1 MKNLNF
7 LIAGVGGQGT
17 ILASDIMAEAG
28 MLVGYDV
35 KKTDVLGLAIR
46 GGSVI
51 SHIRWG
57 EKVDAPMS
65 MRGKADYLLAFEPIE
80 ALRQIEFLNGESTIV
95 FNEYKISPVTVSSGL
110 STYPS
115 DDVIE
120 KTLKDSAKKICSINA
135 TSIAVEIGSMK
146 SMNVMMLGSLSPFL
160 DINTEIWEKA
170 IKKFVPERFKE
181 LNLKAFHVGREIMK
195 KKENFYENNGHQS

>member
-1 MKNLNF
+1 MKDINF

-17 ILASDIMAEAG
+17 ILASDIMAEVG
-28 MLVGYDV
+28 MLAGYDV

-65 MRGKADYLLAFEPIE
+65 MRGKVDYLLAFEPIE
-80 ALRQIEFLNGESTIV
+80 ALRQIEFLNRESTIV
-95 FNEYKISPVTVSSGL
+95 FNEYKISPVSVSSGL
-110 STYPS
+110 LTYPA

-120 KTLKDSAKKICSINA
+120 QALKDSAKNIYSINA
-135 TSIAVEIGSMK
+135 TNKAVEIGSVK
-146 SMNVMMLGSLSPFL
+146 SMNVILLGAMTPFL
-160 DINTEIWEKA
+160 DTNMEIWEKA
-170 IKKFVPERFKE
+170 IKKFVPEKFKE
-181 LNLKAFHVGREIMK
+181 LNLKAFHIGREMMK
-195 KKENFYENNGHQS
+195 VKIKEKLV

>member
-1 MKNLNF
+1 MKDINF

-17 ILASDIMAEAG
+17 ILASDIMAEVGILA
-28 MLVGYDV
+28 GYDV

-65 MRGKADYLLAFEPIE
+65 MRGKVDYLLAFEPIE
-80 ALRQIEFLNGESTIV
+80 ALRQIEFLNGGSTIV

-110 STYPS
+110 AIYPA
-115 DDVIE
+115 DNVIE
-120 KTLKDSAKKICSINA
+120 KALKDSAKNIYSINA
-135 TSIAVEIGSMK
+135 TNKAVEIGSVK
-146 SMNVMMLGSLSPFL
+146 TMNVILLGALIPFL
-160 DINTEIWEKA
+160 DTNMEIWKKA
-170 IKKFVPERFKE
+170 IKKFVPEKFKE
-181 LNLKAFHVGREIMK
+181 LNLKAFHTGREMMK
-195 KKENFYENNGHQS
+195 VKIKEKLV

>member
-1 MKNLNF
+1 MKDINF

-17 ILASDIMAEAG
+17 ILASDIMAEIG

-65 MRGKADYLLAFEPIE
+65 MKGKVDYLLAFEPIE
-80 ALRQIEFLNGESTIV
+80 ALRQITFLNKKSTIV
-95 FNEYKISPVTVSSGL
+95 FNEYKVSPVTVSSGL
-110 STYPS
+110 AIYPA
-115 DDVIE
+115 DDVIG
-120 KTLKDSAKKICSINA
+120 KTLKNSAKKICSINA
-135 TSIAVEIGSMK
+135 TNKAVEVGSVK
-146 SMNVMMLGSLSPFL
+146 AMNVMMLGALSLFL

-181 LNLKAFHVGREIMK
+181 LNLKVFHVGREIME
-195 KKENFYENNGHQS
+195 KKENFV

>member
-1 MKNLNF
+1 MKDINF

-28 MLVGYDV
+28 MLAGYDV

-65 MRGKADYLLAFEPIE
+65 MRGKVDYLLAFEPIE
-80 ALRQIEFLNGESTIV
+80 ALRQIEFLNKESAII
-95 FNEYKISPVTVSSGL
+95 FNEYKISPVIVSSGL
-110 STYPS
+110 ATYPA
-115 DDVIE
+115 DGVI
-120 KTLKDSAKKICSINA
+120 KKALKDSAKNICSINA
-135 TSIAVEIGSMK
+135 TSKAVDIGSVK
-146 SMNVMMLGSLSPFL
+146 AVNVMMLGALSPFL
-160 DINTEIWEKA
+160 DINMEIWEKA
-170 IKKFVPERFKE
+170 IKKYVPEKLME
-181 LNLKAFHVGREIMK
+181 VNLKAFHTGREMVK
-195 KKENFYENNGHQS
+195 VKEKFV

>member
-1 MKNLNF
+1 MKDINF

-17 ILASDIMAEAG
+17 ILASDIMAEVG
-28 MLVGYDV
+28 MLAGYDV

-65 MRGKADYLLAFEPIE
+65 MRGKVDYLLAFEPIE
-80 ALRQIEFLNGESTIV
+80 ALRQIEFLNRGSTIV

-110 STYPS
+110 ATYPA
-115 DDVIE
+115 DNVIE
-120 KTLKDSAKKICSINA
+120 KALKDSAKNIYSINA
-135 TSIAVEIGSMK
+135 TNKAVEIGSVK
-146 SMNVMMLGSLSPFL
+146 TMNVILLGALTPFL
-160 DINTEIWEKA
+160 DTNMEIWEKA
-170 IKKFVPERFKE
+170 IKKFVPEKFKE
-181 LNLKAFHVGREIMK
+181 LNLKAFHTGREMMK
-195 KKENFYENNGHQS
+195 VKIKEKLA

>member
-1 MKNLNF
+1 MKNINF
-7 LIAGVGGQGT
+7 LVAGVGGQGT
-17 ILASDIMAEAG
+17 ILASDIMAETG
-28 MLVGYDV
+28 MLIGYDV

-65 MRGKADYLLAFEPIE
+65 MRGKVDYLLAFEPIE
-80 ALRQIEFLNGESTIV
+80 ALRQITFLNKESTVV
-95 FNEYKISPVTVSSGL
+95 FNEYKIPPVTVSNGL
-110 STYPS
+110 SIYPS

-135 TSIAVEIGSMK
+135 TNKAVEAGSVK
-146 SMNVMMLGSLSPFL
+146 AMNVMMLGALSLFL

-181 LNLKAFHVGREIMK
+181 LNLKVFYVGREIME
-195 KKENFYENNGHQS
+195 KKENFV

>member
-1 MKNLNF
+1 MKDINF

-17 ILASDIMAEAG
+17 ILASDIMAEVG
-28 MLVGYDV
+28 MLAGYDV

-65 MRGKADYLLAFEPIE
+65 MRGKVDYLLAFEPIE
-80 ALRQIEFLNGESTIV
+80 ALRQIELLNGGSTIV

-110 STYPS
+110 ATYPA

-120 KTLKDSAKKICSINA
+120 KALKDSAKNIYSINA
-135 TSIAVEIGSMK
+135 TNKAVEIGSVK
-146 SMNVMMLGSLSPFL
+146 TMNVILLGALTPFL
-160 DINTEIWEKA
+160 DTNMEIWEKA
-170 IKKFVPERFKE
+170 IKKFVPEKFKE
-181 LNLKAFHVGREIMK
+181 INLKAFHIGREMMK
-195 KKENFYENNGHQS
+195 VKIKEKLV

>member
-1 MKNLNF
+1 MKDINF

-17 ILASDIMAEAG
+17 ILASDIMAEVGILA
-28 MLVGYDV
+28 GYDV

-65 MRGKADYLLAFEPIE
+65 MRGKVDYLLAFEPIE
-80 ALRQIEFLNGESTIV
+80 ALRQIEFLNGGSTIV

-110 STYPS
+110 AAYPADS
-115 DDVIE
+115 VIE
-120 KTLKDSAKKICSINA
+120 KALKDSAKNIYSINA
-135 TSIAVEIGSMK
+135 TNKAVEIGSVK
-146 SMNVMMLGSLSPFL
+146 TMNVILLGALTPFL
-160 DINTEIWEKA
+160 DTNMEIWEKA
-170 IKKFVPERFKE
+170 IKKFVPEKFKE
-181 LNLKAFHVGREIMK
+181 LNLKAFHTGREMMK
-195 KKENFYENNGHQS
+195 VKIKEKLV

>member
-1 MKNLNF
+1 MKDINF

-17 ILASDIMAEAG
+17 ILVSDIMAEAG
-28 MLVGYDV
+28 MLAGYDV

-65 MRGKADYLLAFEPIE
+65 MRGKVDYLLAFEPIE
-80 ALRQIEFLNGESTIV
+80 ALRQIEFLNRGSIIV

-110 STYPS
+110 ATYPS
-115 DDVIE
+115 DNVIE
-120 KTLKDSAKKICSINA
+120 KALKDSAKNIYSINA
-135 TSIAVEIGSMK
+135 TNKAVEIGSVK
-146 SMNVMMLGSLSPFL
+146 TMNVILLGALTPFL
-160 DINTEIWEKA
+160 DTNMEIWKKA
-170 IKKFVPERFKE
+170 IKKFVPEKFKE
-181 LNLKAFHVGREIMK
+181 INLKAFHTGREMMK
-195 KKENFYENNGHQS
+195 V

>member
-1 MKNLNF
+1 MKDINF

-17 ILASDIMAEAG
+17 ILASDIMAEVGILA
-28 MLVGYDV
+28 GYDV

-65 MRGKADYLLAFEPIE
+65 MRGKVDYLLAFEPIE
-80 ALRQIEFLNGESTIV
+80 ALRQIEFLNRESTIV

-110 STYPS
+110 ATYPA

-120 KTLKDSAKKICSINA
+120 QALKDSAKNIYSINA
-135 TSIAVEIGSMK
+135 TNNAVEIGSVK
-146 SMNVMMLGSLSPFL
+146 TMNVILLGALTPFL
-160 DINTEIWEKA
+160 DTNMEIWEKA
-170 IKKFVPERFKE
+170 IKKFVPEKFKE
-181 LNLKAFHVGREIMK
+181 INLKAFHTGREMMK
-195 KKENFYENNGHQS
+195 VKIKEKLG

>member
-1 MKNLNF
+1 MKDINF

-17 ILASDIMAEAG
+17 ILASDIMAEVG
-28 MLVGYDV
+28 MLAGYDV

-65 MRGKADYLLAFEPIE
+65 MRGKVDYLLAFEPID
-80 ALRQIEFLNGESTIV
+80 ALRQIEFLNGGSTIV

-110 STYPS
+110 ATYPA

-120 KTLKDSAKKICSINA
+120 KALKDSAKNIYSINA
-135 TSIAVEIGSMK
+135 TNKAVEIGSVK
-146 SMNVMMLGSLSPFL
+146 TMNVILLGALTPFL
-160 DINTEIWEKA
+160 DTNMEIWEKA
-170 IKKFVPERFKE
+170 IKKFVPEKFKE
-181 LNLKAFHVGREIMK
+181 INLKAFHIGREMMK
-195 KKENFYENNGHQS
+195 VKIKEKLV

>member
-1 MKNLNF
+1 MKNINF

-65 MRGKADYLLAFEPIE
+65 MRGKVDYLLAFEPIE
-80 ALRQIEFLNGESTIV
+80 ALRQITFLNKESTVV
-95 FNEYKISPVTVSSGL
+95 FNEYKIPPVTVSNGL
-110 STYPS
+110 SIYPS

-135 TSIAVEIGSMK
+135 TNKAVEAGSVK
-146 SMNVMMLGSLSPFL
+146 AMNVMMLGALSLFL

-181 LNLKAFHVGREIMK
+181 LNLKVFYVGREIME
-195 KKENFYENNGHQS
+195 KKENFV

>member
-1 MKNLNF
+1 MKDINF

-28 MLVGYDV
+28 MLAGYDV

-65 MRGKADYLLAFEPIE
+65 MRGKVNYLLAFEPIE
-80 ALRQIEFLNGESTIV
+80 ALRQIEFLNEESTIV

-110 STYPS
+110 SIYPA

-120 KTLKDSAKKICSINA
+120 KALKDSAKNLYSIDA
-135 TSIAVEIGSMK
+135 TNKAVEIGNVK
-146 SMNVMMLGSLSPFL
+146 TMNVMLLGALTPFL
-160 DINTEIWEKA
+160 DINTETWEKA
-170 IKKFVPERFKE
+170 IKKFVPEQFKE
-181 LNLKAFHVGREIMK
+181 LNLKAFHAGYEIMK
-195 KKENFYENNGHQS
+195 KKENFI

>member
-1 MKNLNF
+1 MKNINF
-7 LIAGVGGQGT
+7 LVAGVGGQGT
-17 ILASDIMAEAG
+17 ILASDIMAETG
-28 MLVGYDV
+28 MLIGYDV

-65 MRGKADYLLAFEPIE
+65 MRGKVDYLLAFEPIE
-80 ALRQIEFLNGESTIV
+80 ALRQITFLNKESTVV
-95 FNEYKISPVTVSSGL
+95 FNEYKILPVTVSNGL
-110 STYPS
+110 SIYPS

-135 TSIAVEIGSMK
+135 TNKAVEVGSVK
-146 SMNVMMLGSLSPFL
+146 AMNVMMLGALSLFL

-181 LNLKAFHVGREIMK
+181 LNLKVFHVGREIME
-195 KKENFYENNGHQS
+195 KKENFV

>member
-17 ILASDIMAEAG
+17 ILASDIMAEVG
-28 MLVGYDV
+28 MMVGYDV

-110 STYPS
+110 ATYPS
-115 DDVIE
+115 DDVID
-120 KTLKDSAKKICSINA
+120 KTLKNSAKKICSLNA
-135 TSIAVEIGSMK
+135 TSKAVEIGSVK
-146 SMNVMMLGSLSPFL
+146 AMNIMMLGALSPFL
-160 DINTEIWEKA
+160 DISTTIWEKA

>member
-1 MKNLNF
+1 MKNIDF

-28 MLVGYDV
+28 MLVGYGV

-65 MRGKADYLLAFEPIE
+65 MRGKVDYLLAFEPIE
-80 ALRQIEFLNGESTIV
+80 ALRQIEFLNGKSTIV
-95 FNEYKISPVTVSSGL
+95 FNEYKISPVTVSNGL
-110 STYPS
+110 SVYPT
-115 DDVIE
+115 DDVIN
-120 KTLKDSAKKICSINA
+120 KTLKDSAKNIYSINA
-135 TSIAVEIGSMK
+135 TGKAVEIGSVK
-146 SMNVMMLGSLSPFL
+146 AMNVMMLGALSPFL
-160 DINTEIWEKA
+160 DINTEIWKKA

-181 LNLKAFHVGREIMK
+181 LNLKAFNAGREIIK
-195 KKENFYENNGHQS
+195 KRRILYENHGH

>member
-1 MKNLNF
+1 MKDINF
-7 LIAGVGGQGT
+7 L
-17 ILASDIMAEAG
+17 
-28 MLVGYDV
+28 YDV

-65 MRGKADYLLAFEPIE
+65 MRGKVNYLLAFEPIE
-80 ALRQIEFLNGESTIV
+80 ALRQIEFLNEESTIV

-110 STYPS
+110 SIYPA

-120 KTLKDSAKKICSINA
+120 KALKDSAKNLYSIDA
-135 TSIAVEIGSMK
+135 TNKAVEIGNVK
-146 SMNVMMLGSLSPFL
+146 TMNVMLLGALTPFL
-160 DINTEIWEKA
+160 DINTETWEKA
-170 IKKFVPERFKE
+170 IKKFVPEQFKE
-181 LNLKAFHVGREIMK
+181 LNLKAFHVGYEIMK
-195 KKENFYENNGHQS
+195 KKENFI

>member
-1 MKNLNF
+1 MKDINF

-17 ILASDIMAEAG
+17 ILASDIMAEVGILA
-28 MLVGYDV
+28 GYDV

-65 MRGKADYLLAFEPIE
+65 MRGKVDYLLAFEPIE
-80 ALRQIEFLNGESTIV
+80 ALRQIEFLNRESTIV

-110 STYPS
+110 ATYPADS
-115 DDVIE
+115 VIE
-120 KTLKDSAKKICSINA
+120 KALKDSAKNIYSINA
-135 TSIAVEIGSMK
+135 TNKAVEIGSVK
-146 SMNVMMLGSLSPFL
+146 TMNVILLGALTPFL
-160 DINTEIWEKA
+160 DTNMEIWEKA
-170 IKKFVPERFKE
+170 IKKFVPEKFKE
-181 LNLKAFHVGREIMK
+181 LNLKAFHTGREMMK
-195 KKENFYENNGHQS
+195 VKIKEKLV

>member
-1 MKNLNF
+1 MKDINF

-17 ILASDIMAEAG
+17 ILASDIMAEVGILA
-28 MLVGYDV
+28 GYDV

-65 MRGKADYLLAFEPIE
+65 MRGKVDYLLAFEPIE
-80 ALRQIEFLNGESTIV
+80 ALRQIEFLNGGSTIV

-110 STYPS
+110 AIYPA
-115 DDVIE
+115 DNVIE
-120 KTLKDSAKKICSINA
+120 KALKDSAKNIYSINA
-135 TSIAVEIGSMK
+135 TNKAVEIGSVK
-146 SMNVMMLGSLSPFL
+146 TMNVILLGALIPFL
-160 DINTEIWEKA
+160 DTNMEIWKKA
-170 IKKFVPERFKE
+170 IKKFVPEKFKE
-181 LNLKAFHVGREIMK
+181 LNLKAFHAGREMMK
-195 KKENFYENNGHQS
+195 VKIKEKLV

>member
-1 MKNLNF
+1 MKDINF

-17 ILASDIMAEAG
+17 ILASDIMAEVG
-28 MLVGYDV
+28 MLAGYDV

-65 MRGKADYLLAFEPIE
+65 MRGKVDYLLAFEPIE
-80 ALRQIEFLNGESTIV
+80 ALRQIEFLNGGSTIV

-110 STYPS
+110 ATYPA

-120 KTLKDSAKKICSINA
+120 KALKDSAKNIYSINA
-135 TSIAVEIGSMK
+135 TNKAVEIGSVK
-146 SMNVMMLGSLSPFL
+146 TMNVILLGALTPFL
-160 DINTEIWEKA
+160 DTNMEIWEKA
-170 IKKFVPERFKE
+170 IKKFVPEKFKE
-181 LNLKAFHVGREIMK
+181 INLKAFYTGREMMK
-195 KKENFYENNGHQS
+195 VKIKEKLV

>member
-65 MRGKADYLLAFEPIE
+65 MKGKVDYLLAFEPIE
-80 ALRQIEFLNGESTIV
+80 ALRQIEFLNRESTIV

-135 TSIAVEIGSMK
+135 TSIAVEIGSVK

-181 LNLKAFHVGREIMK
+181 INLKAFHTGRKIMK
-195 KKENFYENNGHQS
+195 KKENFV

>member
-1 MKNLNF
+1 MKNVNF

-17 ILASDIMAEAG
+17 ILASDIMAEVG
-28 MLVGYDV
+28 MMVGYDV

-80 ALRQIEFLNGESTIV
+80 ALRQIEFLNEESTIV

-110 STYPS
+110 ATYPS

-120 KTLKDSAKKICSINA
+120 KTLKDSAKKICSLNA
-135 TSIAVEIGSMK
+135 TSKAVEIGSVK
-146 SMNVMMLGSLSPFL
+146 AMNVMMLGALSPFL
-160 DINTEIWEKA
+160 DISTTIWEKA